1 MLDREKLT
9 ELAEAAIGARK
20 FSYAPYSHFS
30 VGAALLLASGE
41 IVTGSNIENL
51 SYPAG
56 LCAERVAIFAA
67 AAKGHRTFRAIAV
80 SGGKEGQEPDDFC
93 LPCGMCLQAM
103 TEFCSPDFEV
113 DIVKNEKEIARYTLA
128 DLLPHAFT
136 AEL

>member
-20 FSYAPYSHFS
+20 FSYVPYSHFS

-56 LCAERVAIFAA
+56 LCAERVAIFSA

-80 SGGKEGQEPDDFC
+80 SGGKEGREPDDFC
-93 LPCGMCLQAM
+93 LPCGMCLQVM